1 MTRLQFGDAAVEEFR
16 TPMVSFAELEAKS
29 LDFFPQSEGTAAFAT
44 LILTLL
50 FPERMLGECETDFK
64 LLLAKR
70 SSKWALGNLKFFPL
84 ELLAI
89 VWPFLYS
96 ALRTPCYP
104 LVTHNNLFFSSSSD
118 FLEGEKWVHFKTSQS
133 IYHWSFV
140 LTTCASNFRFLSWI
154 GIEGESINTFCK
166 CISES
171 GRLFSCSVQSFLVEC
186 MQL

>member
-1 MTRLQFGDAAVEEFR
+1 
-16 TPMVSFAELEAKS
+16 MV
-29 LDFFPQSEGTAAFAT
+29 FFKNWKTNHYILFSQSEGTAAFAT
-44 LILTLL
+44 LIFTLL

-70 SSKWALGNLKFFPL
+70 SSNWALGNLKFFPL
-84 ELLAI
+84 ELLTV
-89 VWPFLYS
+89 VWPFLCS

-104 LVTHNNLFFSSSSD
+104 LVTQNKLVFFTSPN
-118 FLEGEKWVHFKTSQS
+118 FLKGEKWVCFKTSQN
-133 IYHWSFV
+133 IYCWSFV
-140 LTTCASNFRFLSWI
+140 LTTCASNFSFLNSV

-171 GRLFSCSVQSFLVEC
+171 GRLLSCSAQPFLVEC